1 MSKGIKT
8 RARELIR
15 NNRLEEAAE
24 ILLQYNAEKIK
35 ISNPNDIVAVLKQY
49 SACRQEKFILM
60 TLDSAHQ
67 VINKHIISVGTAGK
81 TIVHPR
87 DVLYKAVIDNAAA
100 CIVAHNHP
108 SGNVQPSEEDHGI
121 TKRLLEAFNIMGIQL
136 LDHIVIGKG
145 SHYSFLDHGFMG

>member
-15 NNRLEEAAE
+15 SGRLEEAAE
-24 ILLQYNAEKIK
+24 VLLEYNAEKIK
-35 ISNPNDIVAVLKQY
+35 ISNPSDIVTVLKQY
-49 SACRQEKFILM
+49 SACRQEKFILI

-67 VINKHIISVGTAGK
+67 IINKHIISVGTAGR

-87 DVLYKAVIDNAAA
+87 DVLYKAIIDNAAA

-108 SGNVQPSEEDHGI
+108 SGSVQPSEEDHGV
-121 TKRLLEAFNIMGIQL
+121 TKRLLQAFSIMGISL
-136 LDHIVIGKG
+136 LDHIIIGKG
-145 SHYSFLDHGFMG
+145 SHYSFLDHGFMN